1 MIPDGLILEGY
12 GITECSPI
20 ISINPI
26 EHQKAQSVGIAI
38 GNSEIKILDLETEEE
53 LKSNQEGMIY
63 YSGPSVFNGYSDKSI
78 ESPFI
83 KKE

>member
-1 MIPDGLILEGY
+1 MEGY

-26 EHQKAQSVGIAI
+26 ENQKAQSVGIAL
-38 GNSEIKILDLETEEE
+38 GNGEIKVLDLETEEE

-78 ESPFI
+78 EKPFI
-83 KKE
+83 EKE

>member
-53 LKSNQEGMIY
+53 LNSNQEGMIY
-63 YSGPSVFNGYSDKSI
+63 YSGPSVFNRYSDKSI

-83 KKE
+83 KKG

>member
-1 MIPDGLILEGY
+1 MEGY

-26 EHQKAQSVGIAI
+26 ENQKAQSVGIAL
-38 GNSEIKILDLETEEE
+38 GNGDSKVLDLETEEE

-83 KKE
+83 EKE

>member
-1 MIPDGLILEGY
+1 MEGY

-26 EHQKAQSVGIAI
+26 ENQKAQSVGIAL
-38 GNSEIKILDLETEEE
+38 GNGEIKVLDLETEEE

-63 YSGPSVFNGYSDKSI
+63 YSGPSIFNGYSDKSI

-83 KKE
+83 EKE

>member
-1 MIPDGLILEGY
+1 LEGY

-26 EHQKAQSVGIAI
+26 ENQKAQSVGIAL
-38 GNSEIKILDLETEEE
+38 GNGEIKVLDLETEEE

-78 ESPFI
+78 EKPFI
-83 KKE
+83 EKE

>member
-1 MIPDGLILEGY
+1 MEGY

-26 EHQKAQSVGIAI
+26 ENQKAQSVGIAL
-38 GNSEIKILDLETEEE
+38 GNGEIRILDLETEKE

-63 YSGPSVFNGYSDKSI
+63 YS
-78 ESPFI
+78 
-83 KKE
+83 

>member
-1 MIPDGLILEGY
+1 MEGY

-26 EHQKAQSVGIAI
+26 ENQKAQSVGIALEN
-38 GNSEIKILDLETEEE
+38 GEIKVLDLETEEE

-83 KKE
+83 EKE